1 MQTYTFYRKEEK
13 EKGKKLLKSL
23 FYCIFAKDKL
33 HLGKATKQAC
43 FFAEASSKNIFA
55 KHKTS
60 HLKDGGHSMNNLTII
75 IKTVVLTALL
85 HMVAP
90 HATAWGLSPVM
101 VGPERNSQMVLH
113 EDCLNTDDYDDDDEN
128 VNITVDKDDLDGTEG
143 DGTGEDGGTD
153 GTGKGNGTGG
163 NGSGGNG
170 TGSDAPDQQ
179 EEQLFVRVNDASQL
193 ADGDVVV
200 IGNAANHALMSTQ
213 EEKKR
218 RKAISATFDE
228 DGRPTVPDG
237 AQLITLSRRSKGW
250 MLKVDDTHCLAA
262 TNSST
267 QELKTVTTSS
277 KELTTAKIDID
288 PLTGDAQIEFNGSRA
303 NNTCLRFSSTSSVG
317 FFQCYSSPYSVKPV
331 QIYRRVLRVGPLH
344 LYADP
349 SSESE
354 VDDNATQLSRAN
366 GHLAESITLHRTFCA
381 DGGWY
386 TLCLPFALTPSDIAT
401 TLQGA
406 VVERLSSAGRAE
418 DGAPLLSFKR
428 TDAVAA
434 GQPFIMKPS
443 ATLTDPV
450 FSSRDIVANEPTPV
464 TKTIAA
470 SATHGQTDI
479 QMCGTYV
486 PTPLLG
492 TAYRFLNSSGTR
504 LSVPNGEG
512 ELKPFRA
519 FFVFSDYADAAAA
532 VVNHIDDST
541 PSAISTPFAGGKTI
555 GSETIGSKTTGAS
568 NKEKATSVY
577 DLLGRK
583 VNKTQ
588 PSHSPRIV
596 IMNGRK
602 TVERSR

>member
-1 MQTYTFYRKEEK
+1 
-13 EKGKKLLKSL
+13 
-23 FYCIFAKDKL
+23 
-33 HLGKATKQAC
+33 
-43 FFAEASSKNIFA
+43 
-55 KHKTS
+55 
-60 HLKDGGHSMNNLTII
+60 MNNLTII

-113 EDCLNTDDYDDDDEN
+113 EDCLNTDDDDDDDDDEN

-143 DGTGEDGGTD
+143 DGTGENGGDGTEGTGGTD
-153 GTGKGNGTGG
+153 GTGEGNGTGG
-163 NGSGGNG
+163 NGSGENG
-170 TGSDAPDQQ
+170 TGSDASDQQ

-200 IGNAANHALMSTQ
+200 IGNAASHALMSTQ

-218 RKAISATFDE
+218 RKAISAMFDE

-354 VDDNATQLSRAN
+354 TDDNATQLSRAN

-406 VVERLSSAGRAE
+406 VVERLSSAGRDE

-450 FSSRDIVANEPTPV
+450 FSSRDIVASEPTPV

-519 FFVFSDYADAAAA
+519 FFVFSDDTDAAAA

-541 PSAISTPFAGGKTI
+541 PSAISTPFAGGATEEDRTI
-555 GSETIGSKTTGAS
+555 GGKTAGAS

>member
-1 MQTYTFYRKEEK
+1 
-13 EKGKKLLKSL
+13 
-23 FYCIFAKDKL
+23 
-33 HLGKATKQAC
+33 
-43 FFAEASSKNIFA
+43 
-55 KHKTS
+55 
-60 HLKDGGHSMNNLTII
+60 MNNMTII

-101 VGPERNSQMVLH
+101 VGPERNSHIVLH
-113 EDCLNTDDYDDDDEN
+113 EDCLNTDDDDDDDEN

-143 DGTGEDGGTD
+143 DGTGENGGDGED
-153 GTGKGNGTGG
+153 GTEGIEGAEGTEGTEGTGG
-163 NGSGGNG
+163 TGEGDG

-331 QIYRRVLRVGPLH
+331 QIYRRMLRVGPLH

-354 VDDNATQLSRAN
+354 TDDNATQLSRAN

-406 VVERLSSAGRAE
+406 VVERLSSVGRAE

-428 TDAVAA
+428 TNAVAA

-450 FSSRDIVANEPTPV
+450 FSSRDIVASEPTPV

-541 PSAISTPFAGGKTI
+541 PSAISTPFAGGKTA
-555 GSETIGSKTTGAS
+555 GGA

-583 VNKTQ
+583 VSKTQ

>member
-1 MQTYTFYRKEEK
+1 
-13 EKGKKLLKSL
+13 
-23 FYCIFAKDKL
+23 
-33 HLGKATKQAC
+33 
-43 FFAEASSKNIFA
+43 
-55 KHKTS
+55 
-60 HLKDGGHSMNNLTII
+60 MNNLTII

-101 VGPERNSQMVLH
+101 VGPERNSHIVLH
-113 EDCLNTDDYDDDDEN
+113 EDCLNTDDDDDDDDEN

-143 DGTGEDGGTD
+143 DGTGENGEEGTGGT
-153 GTGKGNGTGG
+153 GEGNGTGG

-354 VDDNATQLSRAN
+354 TDDNAAQLNRAN

-428 TDAVAA
+428 TNAVAA

-443 ATLTDPV
+443 VTVTDPV
-450 FSSRDIVANEPTPV
+450 FSSRDIVASEPTPV
-464 TKTIAA
+464 KQTIAA

-486 PTPLLG
+486 PTLLLG

-519 FFVFSDYADAAAA
+519 FFVFSDDADAASA

-541 PSAISTPFAGGKTI
+541 PSAISTPFAGGATEEGQTI
-555 GSETIGSKTTGAS
+555 GGKTAGGA

-583 VNKTQ
+583 VSKTQ
-588 PSHSPRIV
+588 LSHSPRIV

>member
-1 MQTYTFYRKEEK
+1 
-13 EKGKKLLKSL
+13 
-23 FYCIFAKDKL
+23 
-33 HLGKATKQAC
+33 
-43 FFAEASSKNIFA
+43 
-55 KHKTS
+55 
-60 HLKDGGHSMNNLTII
+60 MNNLTLI

-90 HATAWGLSPVM
+90 HATAWGLYPVM
-101 VGPERNSQMVLH
+101 AGPERNIHMVLH
-113 EDCLNTDDYDDDDEN
+113 EDCLSIDDNDDDDDDDDDEN
-128 VNITVDKDDLDGTEG
+128 VNITVDKDDLNGTEG
-143 DGTGEDGGTD
+143 EGNGEGN
-153 GTGKGNGTGG
+153 KGNGSSEEGSNGNETGSE
-163 NGSGGNG
+163 GSG
-170 TGSDAPDQQ
+170 SEAPDQQ

-262 TNSST
+262 SNSST

-288 PLTGDAQIEFNGSRA
+288 PLTGDAQIEFIGSRA

-354 VDDNATQLSRAN
+354 VDDNAAQLSRAN

-428 TDAVAA
+428 TNAVAA

-443 ATLTDPV
+443 TTVTDPV
-450 FSSRDIVANEPTPV
+450 FSSRDIVASKPTPV
-464 TKTIAA
+464 TKTIAT

-504 LSVPNGEG
+504 LSVPNGDG

-519 FFVFSDYADAAAA
+519 FFVFSNDADAAAA

-541 PSAISTPFAGGKTI
+541 PSAISTPLAGG
-555 GSETIGSKTTGAS
+555 A
-568 NKEKATSVY
+568 NKEKATSFY

-583 VNKTQ
+583 VNKAQ

>member
-1 MQTYTFYRKEEK
+1 
-13 EKGKKLLKSL
+13 
-23 FYCIFAKDKL
+23 
-33 HLGKATKQAC
+33 
-43 FFAEASSKNIFA
+43 
-55 KHKTS
+55 
-60 HLKDGGHSMNNLTII
+60 MNNLTII

-101 VGPERNSQMVLH
+101 VGPERNSHIVLH
-113 EDCLNTDDYDDDDEN
+113 EDCLNTDDDDDDDEN

-143 DGTGEDGGTD
+143 DGTGENGGDGED
-153 GTGKGNGTGG
+153 GTEGIEGTGEGNGTGENGSGENGTGENGTGG
-163 NGSGGNG
+163 NSSGESG

-331 QIYRRVLRVGPLH
+331 QIYRRMLRVGPLH

-354 VDDNATQLSRAN
+354 TDDNATQLSRAN

-406 VVERLSSAGRAE
+406 VVERLSSVGRAE

-428 TDAVAA
+428 TNAVAA

-450 FSSRDIVANEPTPV
+450 FSSRDIVASKPTPV

-519 FFVFSDYADAAAA
+519 FFVFSDDTDAAAA

-541 PSAISTPFAGGKTI
+541 PSAISTPFAGG
-555 GSETIGSKTTGAS
+555 A

-583 VNKTQ
+583 VSKTQ

>member
-1 MQTYTFYRKEEK
+1 
-13 EKGKKLLKSL
+13 
-23 FYCIFAKDKL
+23 
-33 HLGKATKQAC
+33 
-43 FFAEASSKNIFA
+43 
-55 KHKTS
+55 
-60 HLKDGGHSMNNLTII
+60 MNNLTII

-113 EDCLNTDDYDDDDEN
+113 EDCLNTDDDDDDDDEN

-143 DGTGEDGGTD
+143 DGTGENGGEGTGGTD
-153 GTGKGNGTGG
+153 GAGEGNGTGG

-170 TGSDAPDQQ
+170 TGSDASDQQ

-354 VDDNATQLSRAN
+354 TDDNATQLSRAN
-366 GHLAESITLHRTFCA
+366 GHLAESITLHRTFSA

-386 TLCLPFALTPSDIAT
+386 TLCLPFAITPSDIAT

-418 DGAPLLSFKR
+418 DGTPLLSFKR

-450 FSSRDIVANEPTPV
+450 FSSRDIVASEPTPV

-519 FFVFSDYADAAAA
+519 FFVFSDDADTASA

-541 PSAISTPFAGGKTI
+541 PSAISTPFAGDKTI
-555 GSETIGSKTTGAS
+555 GSETTGAS

-602 TVERSR
+602 TVERSL

>member
-1 MQTYTFYRKEEK
+1 
-13 EKGKKLLKSL
+13 
-23 FYCIFAKDKL
+23 
-33 HLGKATKQAC
+33 
-43 FFAEASSKNIFA
+43 
-55 KHKTS
+55 
-60 HLKDGGHSMNNLTII
+60 
-75 IKTVVLTALL
+75 
-85 HMVAP
+85 MVAP
-90 HATAWGLSPVM
+90 HATAWGLYPVM
-101 VGPERNSQMVLH
+101 AGPERNSHMVLH
-113 EDCLNTDDYDDDDEN
+113 EDCLNTDDDDDDDDD
-128 VNITVDKDDLDGTEG
+128 VNITVDKDDLDGTDGEG
-143 DGTGEDGGTD
+143 TGGTGTGE
-153 GTGKGNGTGG
+153 GNGTGG
-163 NGSGGNG
+163 NGSEGNE
-170 TGSDAPDQQ
+170 TGSEGSGSEAPDQQ
-179 EEQLFVRVNDASQL
+179 EETLFVRVSDASQL

-200 IGNAANHALMSTQ
+200 IGNAASHALMSTQ

-262 TNSST
+262 SNSST

-288 PLTGDAQIEFNGSRA
+288 QLTGDAQIEFIGSRA

-366 GHLAESITLHRTFCA
+366 GHLTESITLHRTFYA

-386 TLCLPFALTPSDIAT
+386 TLCLPFAITPSDIAT

-428 TDAVAA
+428 TNAVAA

-450 FSSRDIVANEPTPV
+450 FSSRDIVASEPTPV
-464 TKTIAA
+464 KQTIAA

-541 PSAISTPFAGGKTI
+541 PSAISTPFAGGKTEE
-555 GSETIGSKTTGAS
+555 GQTTGGKTAGGA

-583 VNKTQ
+583 VSKTQ

>member
-1 MQTYTFYRKEEK
+1 
-13 EKGKKLLKSL
+13 
-23 FYCIFAKDKL
+23 
-33 HLGKATKQAC
+33 
-43 FFAEASSKNIFA
+43 
-55 KHKTS
+55 
-60 HLKDGGHSMNNLTII
+60 MNNLTLI

-90 HATAWGLSPVM
+90 HATAWGLYPVM
-101 VGPERNSQMVLH
+101 AGPERNIHMVLH
-113 EDCLNTDDYDDDDEN
+113 EDCLSIDDNDNDDDDDDDD
-128 VNITVDKDDLDGTEG
+128 VNITVDKDDLDGTKG
-143 DGTGEDGGTD
+143 DGTGGDGGEGTDGTKGTD
-153 GTGKGNGTGG
+153 GTGEGNGTGENGTGG
-163 NGSGGNG
+163 NGSGENG

-250 MLKVDDTHCLAA
+250 MLKVDDKHCLAA
-262 TNSST
+262 SNSST

-344 LYADP
+344 LYTDP

-354 VDDNATQLSRAN
+354 VDDNAAQLSRAN

-428 TDAVAA
+428 TNAVAA

-443 ATLTDPV
+443 TTVTDPV
-450 FSSRDIVANEPTPV
+450 FSSRSIVASKPTPV
-464 TKTIAA
+464 KQTIAA

-519 FFVFSDYADAAAA
+519 FFVFSNDADAAAA

-541 PSAISTPFAGGKTI
+541 PSAISTPFAGGATEEDRTI
-555 GSETIGSKTTGAS
+555 GGQTAGGA
-568 NKEKATSVY
+568 NKEKATFFY

-583 VNKTQ
+583 VNKAQ
-588 PSHSPRIV
+588 PSHSPRII
-596 IMNGRK
+596 IMNERK

>member
-1 MQTYTFYRKEEK
+1 
-13 EKGKKLLKSL
+13 
-23 FYCIFAKDKL
+23 
-33 HLGKATKQAC
+33 
-43 FFAEASSKNIFA
+43 
-55 KHKTS
+55 
-60 HLKDGGHSMNNLTII
+60 MNNLTLI

-90 HATAWGLSPVM
+90 HATAWGLYPVM
-101 VGPERNSQMVLH
+101 AVSERNSHMVLH
-113 EDCLNTDDYDDDDEN
+113 EDCLNTDDDDDDDDEN

-143 DGTGEDGGTD
+143 EGNGEGNKGDGEGN
-153 GTGKGNGTGG
+153 KGNGSSEE
-163 NGSGGNG
+163 GSGGNETGSEG
-170 TGSDAPDQQ
+170 TGSEGSGSDAPDQQ

-200 IGNAANHALMSTQ
+200 IGNAASHALMSTQ

-250 MLKVDDTHCLAA
+250 MLKVDDNHCLAA
-262 TNSST
+262 SNSST
-267 QELKTVTTSS
+267 QELKTVTISS

-354 VDDNATQLSRAN
+354 TDDNAAQLSRAN

-418 DGAPLLSFKR
+418 DGAPILSFKR
-428 TDAVAA
+428 TNAVAA

-443 ATLTDPV
+443 ATVTDPV
-450 FSSRDIVANEPTPV
+450 FSSRDIVASKPTPV
-464 TKTIAA
+464 KQTIAA

-519 FFVFSDYADAAAA
+519 FFVFSNDADAAAA

-541 PSAISTPFAGGKTI
+541 PSSISTPFTGGNPIGDPTAGG
-555 GSETIGSKTTGAS
+555 A

-583 VNKTQ
+583 VNKAQ
-588 PSHSPRIV
+588 PSHSPRII

>member
-1 MQTYTFYRKEEK
+1 
-13 EKGKKLLKSL
+13 
-23 FYCIFAKDKL
+23 
-33 HLGKATKQAC
+33 
-43 FFAEASSKNIFA
+43 
-55 KHKTS
+55 
-60 HLKDGGHSMNNLTII
+60 MNNLTII

-113 EDCLNTDDYDDDDEN
+113 EDCLNTDDDDDDDEN

-143 DGTGEDGGTD
+143 DGTD
-153 GTGKGNGTGG
+153 GTGEGNGTGGNGSGENGTGG

-366 GHLAESITLHRTFCA
+366 GHLAESITLHRTFSA

-428 TDAVAA
+428 TNAVAA

-450 FSSRDIVANEPTPV
+450 FSSRDIVASEPTPV

-519 FFVFSDYADAAAA
+519 FFIFSDDADAAAA

-555 GSETIGSKTTGAS
+555 GSKTTGAS

-583 VNKTQ
+583 VSKTQ

>member
-1 MQTYTFYRKEEK
+1 
-13 EKGKKLLKSL
+13 
-23 FYCIFAKDKL
+23 
-33 HLGKATKQAC
+33 
-43 FFAEASSKNIFA
+43 
-55 KHKTS
+55 
-60 HLKDGGHSMNNLTII
+60 MNNLTII

-101 VGPERNSQMVLH
+101 VGPERNSHIVLH
-113 EDCLNTDDYDDDDEN
+113 EDCLNTDDDDDDDEN

-143 DGTGEDGGTD
+143 DGTGENGGDGD
-153 GTGKGNGTGG
+153 GTGGTEGTGEGNGTGE
-163 NGSGGNG
+163 NGSGENGTGEGNG
-170 TGSDAPDQQ
+170 TGENGSGENGTGSNASDQQ

-331 QIYRRVLRVGPLH
+331 QIYRRMLRVGPLH

-354 VDDNATQLSRAN
+354 TDDNATQLSRAN

-406 VVERLSSAGRAE
+406 VVERLSSVGRAE

-428 TDAVAA
+428 TNAVAA

-450 FSSRDIVANEPTPV
+450 FSSRDIVASKPTPV

-519 FFVFSDYADAAAA
+519 FFVFSDDADAAAA
-532 VVNHIDDST
+532 VVNHIYDST
-541 PSAISTPFAGGKTI
+541 PSAISTPFAGG
-555 GSETIGSKTTGAS
+555 A

-583 VNKTQ
+583 VSKTQ

>member
-1 MQTYTFYRKEEK
+1 
-13 EKGKKLLKSL
+13 
-23 FYCIFAKDKL
+23 
-33 HLGKATKQAC
+33 
-43 FFAEASSKNIFA
+43 
-55 KHKTS
+55 
-60 HLKDGGHSMNNLTII
+60 MNNLTII

-113 EDCLNTDDYDDDDEN
+113 EDCLNTDDDDDDDDEN

-143 DGTGEDGGTD
+143 DGTGENGGDGTD
-153 GTGKGNGTGG
+153 GTGEGNGTGG
-163 NGSGGNG
+163 NSSGGNG
-170 TGSDAPDQQ
+170 TGSDASDQQ

-354 VDDNATQLSRAN
+354 TDDNATQLSRAN
-366 GHLAESITLHRTFCA
+366 GHLAESITLHRTFSA

-386 TLCLPFALTPSDIAT
+386 TLCLPFAITPSDIAT

-428 TDAVAA
+428 TNAVAA

-450 FSSRDIVANEPTPV
+450 FSSRDIVASEPTPV

-519 FFVFSDYADAAAA
+519 FFVFSDDADAAAA

-541 PSAISTPFAGGKTI
+541 PSAISTPFAEGQTIGGKTA
-555 GSETIGSKTTGAS
+555 GGA

-583 VNKTQ
+583 VSKTQ
-588 PSHSPRIV
+588 PSHSPRII

>member
-1 MQTYTFYRKEEK
+1 
-13 EKGKKLLKSL
+13 
-23 FYCIFAKDKL
+23 
-33 HLGKATKQAC
+33 
-43 FFAEASSKNIFA
+43 
-55 KHKTS
+55 
-60 HLKDGGHSMNNLTII
+60 MNNLTLI

-101 VGPERNSQMVLH
+101 VGPEPNSHMVLH
-113 EDCLNTDDYDDDDEN
+113 EDCLNTDDDDDDDDD
-128 VNITVDKDDLDGTEG
+128 VNITVDKDDLDGTDGEG
-143 DGTGEDGGTD
+143 GNGEGN
-153 GTGKGNGTGG
+153 KGNGSSEEGSSGNETSGEGTGG
-163 NGSGGNG
+163 EGSG
-170 TGSDAPDQQ
+170 SEAPDQQ
-179 EEQLFVRVNDASQL
+179 EETLFVRVSDASQL

-200 IGNAANHALMSTQ
+200 IGNAASHALMSTQ

-262 TNSST
+262 SNSST

-288 PLTGDAQIEFNGSRA
+288 PLTGDAQIEFIGSRA

-354 VDDNATQLSRAN
+354 TDDNAAQLSRAN

-428 TDAVAA
+428 TNAVAA

-450 FSSRDIVANEPTPV
+450 FSSRDIVASEPTPV

-519 FFVFSDYADAAAA
+519 FFVFSDYADAASA

-541 PSAISTPFAGGKTI
+541 PSAISTPFAGGATEEGQTI
-555 GSETIGSKTTGAS
+555 GGKTAGGA
-568 NKEKATSVY
+568 NKEKAASVY

-583 VNKTQ
+583 VNKAQ

-596 IMNGRK
+596 IINGRK

>member
-1 MQTYTFYRKEEK
+1 
-13 EKGKKLLKSL
+13 
-23 FYCIFAKDKL
+23 
-33 HLGKATKQAC
+33 
-43 FFAEASSKNIFA
+43 
-55 KHKTS
+55 
-60 HLKDGGHSMNNLTII
+60 MNNLTII

-113 EDCLNTDDYDDDDEN
+113 EDCLNTDDDDDDDEN

-143 DGTGEDGGTD
+143 DGTGGDGGDGEEGTGGTD
-153 GTGKGNGTGG
+153 GTGEGNGTGE

-170 TGSDAPDQQ
+170 TGSEAPDQQ
-179 EEQLFVRVNDASQL
+179 EEQLFVRVSDASQL

-262 TNSST
+262 SNSST

-354 VDDNATQLSRAN
+354 VNDNAAQLSRAN

-428 TDAVAA
+428 TNAVAA

-443 ATLTDPV
+443 ATVTDPV
-450 FSSRDIVANEPTPV
+450 FSSRDIVASKPTPV

-519 FFVFSDYADAAAA
+519 FFVFSNDADAAAA

-541 PSAISTPFAGGKTI
+541 PSAISTPFAGGATGGGKTT
-555 GSETIGSKTTGAS
+555 GSETAGGA
-568 NKEKATSVY
+568 NKEKATSFY

-583 VNKTQ
+583 VNKAQ
-588 PSHSPRIV
+588 PSHSPRII

>member
-1 MQTYTFYRKEEK
+1 
-13 EKGKKLLKSL
+13 
-23 FYCIFAKDKL
+23 
-33 HLGKATKQAC
+33 
-43 FFAEASSKNIFA
+43 
-55 KHKTS
+55 
-60 HLKDGGHSMNNLTII
+60 MNNLTII

-113 EDCLNTDDYDDDDEN
+113 EDCLNTDDDDDDDDDDEN

-143 DGTGEDGGTD
+143 DGTGENGGDGTEGTGGTD
-153 GTGKGNGTGG
+153 GTGEGNGTGENGTGG
-163 NGSGGNG
+163 NGSEGNG

-354 VDDNATQLSRAN
+354 TDDNATQLSRAN

-386 TLCLPFALTPSDIAT
+386 TLCLPFALTSSDIAT

-450 FSSRDIVANEPTPV
+450 FSSRDIVASKPTPV

-504 LSVPNGEG
+504 LSVPNGES

-519 FFVFSDYADAAAA
+519 FFVFSDDADTASA

-541 PSAISTPFAGGKTI
+541 PSAISTPFAGDKTI
-555 GSETIGSKTTGAS
+555 GSETTGAS

-583 VNKTQ
+583 VSKTQ

>member
-1 MQTYTFYRKEEK
+1 
-13 EKGKKLLKSL
+13 
-23 FYCIFAKDKL
+23 
-33 HLGKATKQAC
+33 
-43 FFAEASSKNIFA
+43 
-55 KHKTS
+55 
-60 HLKDGGHSMNNLTII
+60 MNNLTII

-113 EDCLNTDDYDDDDEN
+113 EDCLNTDDDDDDDDDEN
-128 VNITVDKDDLDGTEG
+128 VNITVDKDDI
-143 DGTGEDGGTD
+143 DGTGGNGSGE
-153 GTGKGNGTGG
+153 NGTGG

-170 TGSDAPDQQ
+170 TGSDASDQQ

-354 VDDNATQLSRAN
+354 TDDNATQLSRAN
-366 GHLAESITLHRTFCA
+366 GHLAESITLHRTFSA

-418 DGAPLLSFKR
+418 DGTPLLSFKR
-428 TDAVAA
+428 TNAVAA
-434 GQPFIMKPS
+434 GQPFIMRPS

-470 SATHGQTDI
+470 SATHGQTDV

-519 FFVFSDYADAAAA
+519 FFVFSDDADAAAA

-541 PSAISTPFAGGKTI
+541 PSAISTPFAGGATEEGQTI
-555 GSETIGSKTTGAS
+555 GGKTAGGA

-583 VNKTQ
+583 VSKTQ

>member
-1 MQTYTFYRKEEK
+1 
-13 EKGKKLLKSL
+13 
-23 FYCIFAKDKL
+23 
-33 HLGKATKQAC
+33 
-43 FFAEASSKNIFA
+43 
-55 KHKTS
+55 
-60 HLKDGGHSMNNLTII
+60 MNNLTII

-101 VGPERNSQMVLH
+101 VGPERNSHIVLH
-113 EDCLNTDDYDDDDEN
+113 EDCLNTDDDDDDDEN

-143 DGTGEDGGTD
+143 DGTGGDGGDGGD
-153 GTGKGNGTGG
+153 GTEGAGGTEGTEGTGEGNGTGE
-163 NGSGGNG
+163 NSSGESG

-179 EEQLFVRVNDASQL
+179 EEQLFVRVSDASQL

-331 QIYRRVLRVGPLH
+331 QIYRRMLRVGPLH

-354 VDDNATQLSRAN
+354 TDDNATQLSRAN

-406 VVERLSSAGRAE
+406 VVERLSSVGRAE

-428 TDAVAA
+428 TNAVAA

-443 ATLTDPV
+443 ATVTDPV
-450 FSSRDIVANEPTPV
+450 FSSRDIVASKPTPV

-519 FFVFSDYADAAAA
+519 FFVFSDDTDAAAA
-532 VVNHIDDST
+532 VVNHIYDST
-541 PSAISTPFAGGKTI
+541 PSAISTPFAGG
-555 GSETIGSKTTGAS
+555 A

-583 VNKTQ
+583 VSKTQ

>member
-1 MQTYTFYRKEEK
+1 
-13 EKGKKLLKSL
+13 
-23 FYCIFAKDKL
+23 
-33 HLGKATKQAC
+33 
-43 FFAEASSKNIFA
+43 
-55 KHKTS
+55 
-60 HLKDGGHSMNNLTII
+60 MNNLTII

-113 EDCLNTDDYDDDDEN
+113 EDCLNTDDDDDDDEN

-143 DGTGEDGGTD
+143 DGTGGNGGDGKDGTDGTD
-153 GTGKGNGTGG
+153 GTGEGEGNGTGG

-179 EEQLFVRVNDASQL
+179 EEQLFVRVSDASQL

-200 IGNAANHALMSTQ
+200 IGNAASHALMSTQ

-354 VDDNATQLSRAN
+354 IDDNATQLSRAN

-386 TLCLPFALTPSDIAT
+386 TLCLPFALTSSDIAT

-406 VVERLSSAGRAE
+406 VVERLSSAGRGE

-428 TDAVAA
+428 TNAVAA

-450 FSSRDIVANEPTPV
+450 FSSRDIVASKPTPV

-492 TAYRFLNSSGTR
+492 TTYRFLNSSGTR

-555 GSETIGSKTTGAS
+555 GSETTGGA

-577 DLLGRK
+577 DLLGHK
-583 VNKTQ
+583 VSKTQ

>member
-1 MQTYTFYRKEEK
+1 
-13 EKGKKLLKSL
+13 
-23 FYCIFAKDKL
+23 
-33 HLGKATKQAC
+33 
-43 FFAEASSKNIFA
+43 
-55 KHKTS
+55 
-60 HLKDGGHSMNNLTII
+60 MNNLTII

-101 VGPERNSQMVLH
+101 VGPERNSHIVLH
-113 EDCLNTDDYDDDDEN
+113 EDCLNTDDDDDDDEN

-143 DGTGEDGGTD
+143 DGTGENGGDGEDGTDRTD
-153 GTGKGNGTGG
+153 GTGEGNGTGE
-163 NGSGGNG
+163 NGSGENGTGEGNGTGENGSGENG

-331 QIYRRVLRVGPLH
+331 QIYRRMLRVGPLH

-354 VDDNATQLSRAN
+354 TDDNATQLSRAN

-406 VVERLSSAGRAE
+406 VVERLSSVGRAE

-428 TDAVAA
+428 TNAVAA

-450 FSSRDIVANEPTPV
+450 FSSRDIVASKPTPV

-519 FFVFSDYADAAAA
+519 FFVFSDDADAAAA

-541 PSAISTPFAGGKTI
+541 PSAISTPFAGG
-555 GSETIGSKTTGAS
+555 A

-583 VNKTQ
+583 VSKTQ
-588 PSHSPRIV
+588 PSHSQRIV

>member
-1 MQTYTFYRKEEK
+1 
-13 EKGKKLLKSL
+13 
-23 FYCIFAKDKL
+23 
-33 HLGKATKQAC
+33 
-43 FFAEASSKNIFA
+43 
-55 KHKTS
+55 
-60 HLKDGGHSMNNLTII
+60 MNNLTLI

-90 HATAWGLSPVM
+90 HATAWGLYPVM
-101 VGPERNSQMVLH
+101 AGLERNIHMVLH
-113 EDCLNTDDYDDDDEN
+113 EDCLSIDDDDDDDDD

-143 DGTGEDGGTD
+143 DGTGEDGGDGTD
-153 GTGKGNGTGG
+153 GTGEGNGTGENGSGENGTGGNGTGG
-163 NGSGGNG
+163 NGSGENG

-354 VDDNATQLSRAN
+354 TDDNATQLSRAN
-366 GHLAESITLHRTFCA
+366 GHLAESITLHRTFYA

-428 TDAVAA
+428 TNAVAA

-450 FSSRDIVANEPTPV
+450 FSSRDIVASEPTPV

-492 TAYRFLNSSGTR
+492 TAYRFLNSSGTH

-519 FFVFSDYADAAAA
+519 FFVFSDDADAAAA

-555 GSETIGSKTTGAS
+555 GSETAGGA

>member
-1 MQTYTFYRKEEK
+1 
-13 EKGKKLLKSL
+13 
-23 FYCIFAKDKL
+23 
-33 HLGKATKQAC
+33 
-43 FFAEASSKNIFA
+43 
-55 KHKTS
+55 
-60 HLKDGGHSMNNLTII
+60 MNNLTII

-90 HATAWGLSPVM
+90 HATAWGLSPVI

-113 EDCLNTDDYDDDDEN
+113 EDCLNTDDDDDDDDDDEN

-143 DGTGEDGGTD
+143 DGTGENGGDGTEGTGGT
-153 GTGKGNGTGG
+153 GEGNGTGE
-163 NGSGGNG
+163 NGSGENG

-200 IGNAANHALMSTQ
+200 IGNAASHALMSTQ

-354 VDDNATQLSRAN
+354 TDDNATQLSRAN
-366 GHLAESITLHRTFCA
+366 GHLAESITLHRTFYA

-406 VVERLSSAGRAE
+406 VVERLSSAGRDE

-428 TDAVAA
+428 TNAVAA

-450 FSSRDIVANEPTPV
+450 FSSRDIVASEPTPV

-541 PSAISTPFAGGKTI
+541 PSAISTPFAGGETTEGK
-555 GSETIGSKTTGAS
+555 TIGSKTTGGA

>member
-1 MQTYTFYRKEEK
+1 
-13 EKGKKLLKSL
+13 
-23 FYCIFAKDKL
+23 
-33 HLGKATKQAC
+33 
-43 FFAEASSKNIFA
+43 
-55 KHKTS
+55 
-60 HLKDGGHSMNNLTII
+60 MNNLTII

-101 VGPERNSQMVLH
+101 VGPERNSHIVLH
-113 EDCLNTDDYDDDDEN
+113 EDCLNTDDDDDEN

-143 DGTGEDGGTD
+143 DGTGGDGGD
-153 GTGKGNGTGG
+153 GTEGTGEGNGTGE
-163 NGSGGNG
+163 NGSGENG
-170 TGSDAPDQQ
+170 TGSNASDQQ

-218 RKAISATFDE
+218 RKAISTTFDE

-331 QIYRRVLRVGPLH
+331 QIYRRMLRVGPLH

-354 VDDNATQLSRAN
+354 VDDNATQLNRAN

-406 VVERLSSAGRAE
+406 VVEHLSSVGRAE

-428 TDAVAA
+428 TNAVAA

-450 FSSRDIVANEPTPV
+450 FSSRDIVASEPTPV

-541 PSAISTPFAGGKTI
+541 PSAISTPFAGGATEE
-555 GSETIGSKTTGAS
+555 GQTTGGKTAGGA

-583 VNKTQ
+583 VSNTQ

>member
-1 MQTYTFYRKEEK
+1 
-13 EKGKKLLKSL
+13 
-23 FYCIFAKDKL
+23 
-33 HLGKATKQAC
+33 
-43 FFAEASSKNIFA
+43 
-55 KHKTS
+55 
-60 HLKDGGHSMNNLTII
+60 MNNLTLI

-90 HATAWGLSPVM
+90 HATAWGLYPVM
-101 VGPERNSQMVLH
+101 VGPERNIHMVLR
-113 EDCLNTDDYDDDDEN
+113 EDCLNTDDDDDDDDEN

-143 DGTGEDGGTD
+143 EGGNGEGN
-153 GTGKGNGTGG
+153 KGNGSSEEGSSG
-163 NGSGGNG
+163 NE
-170 TGSDAPDQQ
+170 TGSEGVSGEGADGEGSDSEGSDQQ
-179 EEQLFVRVNDASQL
+179 EETLFVRVNDASQL

-200 IGNAANHALMSTQ
+200 IGNAASHALMSTQ

-250 MLKVDDTHCLAA
+250 MLKVDDNHCLAA
-262 TNSST
+262 SNSST

-288 PLTGDAQIEFNGSRA
+288 PLTGDAQIEFIGSRA

-354 VDDNATQLSRAN
+354 VDDNAAQLSRAN

-386 TLCLPFALTPSDIAT
+386 TLCLPFSLTPSDIAT

-428 TDAVAA
+428 TNAVAA

-443 ATLTDPV
+443 ATVTDPV
-450 FSSRDIVANEPTPV
+450 FSSRDIVASKPTPV

-470 SATHGQTDI
+470 STTHGQTDI

-519 FFVFSDYADAAAA
+519 FFVFSNDADAAAA

-541 PSAISTPFAGGKTI
+541 PSAISTPFAGGATEEDRTI
-555 GSETIGSKTTGAS
+555 GGQTAGGA
-568 NKEKATSVY
+568 NKEKATFFY

-583 VNKTQ
+583 VNKAQ
-588 PSHSPRIV
+588 PSHSPRII

>member
-1 MQTYTFYRKEEK
+1 M
-13 EKGKKLLKSL
+13 
-23 FYCIFAKDKL
+23 
-33 HLGKATKQAC
+33 
-43 FFAEASSKNIFA
+43 
-55 KHKTS
+55 
-60 HLKDGGHSMNNLTII
+60 
-75 IKTVVLTALL
+75 
-85 HMVAP
+85 
-90 HATAWGLSPVM
+90 
-101 VGPERNSQMVLH
+101 
-113 EDCLNTDDYDDDDEN
+113 
-128 VNITVDKDDLDGTEG
+128 
-143 DGTGEDGGTD
+143 
-153 GTGKGNGTGG
+153 
-163 NGSGGNG
+163 
-170 TGSDAPDQQ
+170 
-179 EEQLFVRVNDASQL
+179 FVRVNDASQL

-331 QIYRRVLRVGPLH
+331 QIYRRMLRVGPLH

-354 VDDNATQLSRAN
+354 TDDNATQLSRAN

-406 VVERLSSAGRAE
+406 VVERLSSVGRAE

-428 TDAVAA
+428 TNAVAA

-450 FSSRDIVANEPTPV
+450 FSSRDIVASEPTPV

-519 FFVFSDYADAAAA
+519 FFVFSDDTDAAAA

-541 PSAISTPFAGGKTI
+541 PSAISTPFAGGANKE
-555 GSETIGSKTTGAS
+555 GQTTGGKTAGGA

-583 VNKTQ
+583 VSNTQ

>member
-1 MQTYTFYRKEEK
+1 
-13 EKGKKLLKSL
+13 
-23 FYCIFAKDKL
+23 
-33 HLGKATKQAC
+33 
-43 FFAEASSKNIFA
+43 
-55 KHKTS
+55 
-60 HLKDGGHSMNNLTII
+60 MNNLTII

-90 HATAWGLSPVM
+90 HATAWGLSPIM

-113 EDCLNTDDYDDDDEN
+113 EDCLNTDDDDDEN

-143 DGTGEDGGTD
+143 DGTGENGGDGTEGTGGTD
-153 GTGKGNGTGG
+153 GTGEGNGTGG
-163 NGSGGNG
+163 NGSGENG

-386 TLCLPFALTPSDIAT
+386 TLCLPFALTSSDIAT

-428 TDAVAA
+428 TNAVAA

-450 FSSRDIVANEPTPV
+450 FSSRDIVASEPTPV

-519 FFVFSDYADAAAA
+519 FFVFSDYADAASA

-541 PSAISTPFAGGKTI
+541 PSAISTPFAGGETI
-555 GSETIGSKTTGAS
+555 GSETTGGA

-583 VNKTQ
+583 VSKTQ

>member
-1 MQTYTFYRKEEK
+1 
-13 EKGKKLLKSL
+13 
-23 FYCIFAKDKL
+23 
-33 HLGKATKQAC
+33 
-43 FFAEASSKNIFA
+43 
-55 KHKTS
+55 
-60 HLKDGGHSMNNLTII
+60 MNNLTII

-101 VGPERNSQMVLH
+101 IGPERNCQMVLH
-113 EDCLNTDDYDDDDEN
+113 EDCLNTDDNDNDDDDEN

-143 DGTGEDGGTD
+143 DGTGGDGENGDGGNGTGGTD
-153 GTGKGNGTGG
+153 GTGGTEGTEGTDGTEGTGEGNGTGE

-218 RKAISATFDE
+218 RKAISAMFDE

-354 VDDNATQLSRAN
+354 TDDNATQLSRAN

-386 TLCLPFALTPSDIAT
+386 TLCLPFVLTPSDIAT

-428 TDAVAA
+428 TNAVAA

-450 FSSRDIVANEPTPV
+450 FSSRDIVASEPTPV

-519 FFVFSDYADAAAA
+519 FFVFSDYADAASA

-541 PSAISTPFAGGKTI
+541 PSAISTPFAGGETI
-555 GSETIGSKTTGAS
+555 GSETTGGA

-583 VNKTQ
+583 VSKTQ

>member
-1 MQTYTFYRKEEK
+1 
-13 EKGKKLLKSL
+13 
-23 FYCIFAKDKL
+23 
-33 HLGKATKQAC
+33 
-43 FFAEASSKNIFA
+43 
-55 KHKTS
+55 
-60 HLKDGGHSMNNLTII
+60 
-75 IKTVVLTALL
+75 
-85 HMVAP
+85 MVAP

-101 VGPERNSQMVLH
+101 VGPERNSHMVLH
-113 EDCLNTDDYDDDDEN
+113 EDCLNTDDDDDDDDEN

-143 DGTGEDGGTD
+143 EGNGGGNGEEN
-153 GTGKGNGTGG
+153 KGNGSSEE
-163 NGSGGNG
+163 GSGGNETGSEGASGEGSGSEG
-170 TGSDAPDQQ
+170 TGGEGSGSEAPDQQ
-179 EEQLFVRVNDASQL
+179 EEQLFVRVSDASQL

-200 IGNAANHALMSTQ
+200 IGNAASHALMSTQ

-228 DGRPTVPDG
+228 DGRPTVPNG

-262 TNSST
+262 SNSST

-354 VDDNATQLSRAN
+354 TDDNATQLSRAN

-428 TDAVAA
+428 TNAVAA

-443 ATLTDPV
+443 ATVTDPV
-450 FSSRDIVANEPTPV
+450 FSSRSIVASKPTPV
-464 TKTIAA
+464 KQTIAA
-470 SATHGQTDI
+470 SVTHGQTDI

-541 PSAISTPFAGGKTI
+541 PSAISTPFTGGATGEGKTT
-555 GSETIGSKTTGAS
+555 GSETAGGT
-568 NKEKATSVY
+568 NKEKAASVY

-583 VNKTQ
+583 VNKAQ
-588 PSHSPRIV
+588 PSHSPRII

>member
-1 MQTYTFYRKEEK
+1 
-13 EKGKKLLKSL
+13 
-23 FYCIFAKDKL
+23 
-33 HLGKATKQAC
+33 
-43 FFAEASSKNIFA
+43 
-55 KHKTS
+55 
-60 HLKDGGHSMNNLTII
+60 MNNLTII

>member
-1 MQTYTFYRKEEK
+1 
-13 EKGKKLLKSL
+13 
-23 FYCIFAKDKL
+23 
-33 HLGKATKQAC
+33 
-43 FFAEASSKNIFA
+43 
-55 KHKTS
+55 
-60 HLKDGGHSMNNLTII
+60 MNNLTLI

-101 VGPERNSQMVLH
+101 VGPERNSHMVLH
-113 EDCLNTDDYDDDDEN
+113 EDCLNTDDDDDDDDEN

-143 DGTGEDGGTD
+143 EGNGGGNGEGN
-153 GTGKGNGTGG
+153 KGNGSSEE
-163 NGSGGNG
+163 GSGGNETG
-170 TGSDAPDQQ
+170 SEGVSGEGAGGEGSGSDAPDQQ
-179 EEQLFVRVNDASQL
+179 EETLFVRVNDASQL

-200 IGNAANHALMSTQ
+200 IGNAASHALMSTQ

-250 MLKVDDTHCLAA
+250 MLKVDDNHCLAA
-262 TNSST
+262 SNSST

-288 PLTGDAQIEFNGSRA
+288 PLTGDAQIEFIGSRA

-344 LYADP
+344 LYAAP

-428 TDAVAA
+428 TNAVAA

-443 ATLTDPV
+443 ATVTDPV
-450 FSSRDIVANEPTPV
+450 FSSRSIVASKPTPV
-464 TKTIAA
+464 KQTIAA
-470 SATHGQTDI
+470 STTHGQTDI

-519 FFVFSDYADAAAA
+519 FFIFSNDADAAAA

-541 PSAISTPFAGGKTI
+541 PSAISTPFTGGATGGGKTT
-555 GSETIGSKTTGAS
+555 GSETAGGA
-568 NKEKATSVY
+568 NKEKATSFY

-583 VNKTQ
+583 VNKAQ
-588 PSHSPRIV
+588 PSHSPRII

>member
-1 MQTYTFYRKEEK
+1 
-13 EKGKKLLKSL
+13 
-23 FYCIFAKDKL
+23 
-33 HLGKATKQAC
+33 
-43 FFAEASSKNIFA
+43 
-55 KHKTS
+55 
-60 HLKDGGHSMNNLTII
+60 MNNLTII
-75 IKTVVLTALL
+75 IKTVVLTVLL

-113 EDCLNTDDYDDDDEN
+113 EDCLNTDDDDDDDDDEN

-143 DGTGEDGGTD
+143 DGTGENGGDGTKGTGGTD
-153 GTGKGNGTGG
+153 GTGEGNGTGE
-163 NGSGGNG
+163 NGSGENG
-170 TGSDAPDQQ
+170 TGSDASDQQ

-200 IGNAANHALMSTQ
+200 IGNAASHALMSTQ

-366 GHLAESITLHRTFCA
+366 GHLAESITLHRTFSA

-428 TDAVAA
+428 TNAVAA

-450 FSSRDIVANEPTPV
+450 FSSRDIVAGKPTPV

-492 TAYRFLNSSGTR
+492 TAYRFLNSSDTR

-555 GSETIGSKTTGAS
+555 GGKTAGGA

-583 VNKTQ
+583 MNKAQ

>member
-1 MQTYTFYRKEEK
+1 
-13 EKGKKLLKSL
+13 
-23 FYCIFAKDKL
+23 
-33 HLGKATKQAC
+33 
-43 FFAEASSKNIFA
+43 
-55 KHKTS
+55 
-60 HLKDGGHSMNNLTII
+60 MNNLTLI

-85 HMVAP
+85 HIVAP
-90 HATAWGLSPVM
+90 HATAWGLYPVM
-101 VGPERNSQMVLH
+101 AGTERNIHMVLH
-113 EDCLNTDDYDDDDEN
+113 EDCLSIDGNDNDDDDDDD

-143 DGTGEDGGTD
+143 EGGNGEGN
-153 GTGKGNGTGG
+153 KGNGSSEE
-163 NGSGGNG
+163 GSGGNE
-170 TGSDAPDQQ
+170 TGSEGVSGEGAGSEGSGSEAPDQQ

-200 IGNAANHALMSTQ
+200 IGNAASHALMSTQ

-262 TNSST
+262 SNSST

-288 PLTGDAQIEFNGSRA
+288 QLTGDAQIEFIGSRA

-366 GHLAESITLHRTFCA
+366 GHLTESITLHRTFCA

-428 TDAVAA
+428 TNAVAA

-450 FSSRDIVANEPTPV
+450 FSSRDIVASKPTPV
-464 TKTIAA
+464 TKAIAA

-541 PSAISTPFAGGKTI
+541 PSAISTPFAGGATI
-555 GSETIGSKTTGAS
+555 GSETIGSETTGGA
-568 NKEKATSVY
+568 NKEKAISVY

>member
-1 MQTYTFYRKEEK
+1 
-13 EKGKKLLKSL
+13 
-23 FYCIFAKDKL
+23 
-33 HLGKATKQAC
+33 
-43 FFAEASSKNIFA
+43 
-55 KHKTS
+55 
-60 HLKDGGHSMNNLTII
+60 MNNLTII

-113 EDCLNTDDYDDDDEN
+113 EDCLNTDDDDDDDDDDEN

-143 DGTGEDGGTD
+143 DGTGENGGDGTEGTGGTD
-153 GTGKGNGTGG
+153 GTGEGNGTGG
-163 NGSGGNG
+163 NGSEGNG

-354 VDDNATQLSRAN
+354 TDDNATQLSRAN

-386 TLCLPFALTPSDIAT
+386 TLCLPFALTSSDIAT

-450 FSSRDIVANEPTPV
+450 FSSRDIVASKPTPV

-519 FFVFSDYADAAAA
+519 FFVFSDDADTASA

-541 PSAISTPFAGGKTI
+541 PSAISTPFAGDKTI
-555 GSETIGSKTTGAS
+555 GSETTGAS

-602 TVERSR
+602 TVERSL

>member
-1 MQTYTFYRKEEK
+1 
-13 EKGKKLLKSL
+13 
-23 FYCIFAKDKL
+23 
-33 HLGKATKQAC
+33 
-43 FFAEASSKNIFA
+43 
-55 KHKTS
+55 
-60 HLKDGGHSMNNLTII
+60 MNNLTII

-101 VGPERNSQMVLH
+101 VGPERNSHIVLH
-113 EDCLNTDDYDDDDEN
+113 EDCLNTDDDDDDDEN

-143 DGTGEDGGTD
+143 DGTGENGGDGEDGTD
-153 GTGKGNGTGG
+153 GTEGIEGTGG
-163 NGSGGNG
+163 TEGTEGTGGTGEGDG

-331 QIYRRVLRVGPLH
+331 QIYRRMLRVGPLH

-354 VDDNATQLSRAN
+354 TDDNATQLSRAN

-406 VVERLSSAGRAE
+406 VVERLSSVGRAE
-418 DGAPLLSFKR
+418 DGTPLLSFKR
-428 TDAVAA
+428 TNAVAA

-443 ATLTDPV
+443 ATVTDPV
-450 FSSRDIVANEPTPV
+450 FSSRDIVASKPTPV

-519 FFVFSDYADAAAA
+519 FFVFSDDTDAAAA
-532 VVNHIDDST
+532 VVNHIYDST
-541 PSAISTPFAGGKTI
+541 PSAISTPFAGG
-555 GSETIGSKTTGAS
+555 A

-583 VNKTQ
+583 VSNTQ

>member
-1 MQTYTFYRKEEK
+1 
-13 EKGKKLLKSL
+13 
-23 FYCIFAKDKL
+23 
-33 HLGKATKQAC
+33 
-43 FFAEASSKNIFA
+43 
-55 KHKTS
+55 
-60 HLKDGGHSMNNLTII
+60 MNNLTII

-101 VGPERNSQMVLH
+101 VGPERNSHIVLH
-113 EDCLNTDDYDDDDEN
+113 EDCLNTDDDDDDDEN

-143 DGTGEDGGTD
+143 DGTGENGGDGTKGTGGT
-153 GTGKGNGTGG
+153 NGTGG
-163 NGSGGNG
+163 NGSEGNG

-218 RKAISATFDE
+218 RKAISAMFDE

-344 LYADP
+344 LYADS

-354 VDDNATQLSRAN
+354 TDDNATQLSRAN
-366 GHLAESITLHRTFCA
+366 GHLAESITLHRTFYA

-443 ATLTDPV
+443 ATVTDPV
-450 FSSRDIVANEPTPV
+450 FSSRDIVAGKPTPV

-479 QMCGTYV
+479 QMCGTYI

-541 PSAISTPFAGGKTI
+541 PSAISTPFAGGETTEGK
-555 GSETIGSKTTGAS
+555 TIGSKTTGGA

>member
-1 MQTYTFYRKEEK
+1 
-13 EKGKKLLKSL
+13 
-23 FYCIFAKDKL
+23 
-33 HLGKATKQAC
+33 
-43 FFAEASSKNIFA
+43 
-55 KHKTS
+55 
-60 HLKDGGHSMNNLTII
+60 MNNLTII

-113 EDCLNTDDYDDDDEN
+113 EDCLNTDDDDDDDEN

-143 DGTGEDGGTD
+143 DGTGEDGGD
-153 GTGKGNGTGG
+153 GTEGTGEGNGTGE
-163 NGSGGNG
+163 NGSGENG
-170 TGSDAPDQQ
+170 TGSDASDQQ

-354 VDDNATQLSRAN
+354 VDDNATQLSRVN

-386 TLCLPFALTPSDIAT
+386 TLCLPFALTSSDIAT

-428 TDAVAA
+428 TNAVAA

-450 FSSRDIVANEPTPV
+450 FSSRDIVASEPTPV

-519 FFVFSDYADAAAA
+519 FFVFSDYADAASA

-541 PSAISTPFAGGKTI
+541 PSAISTPFAGGETI
-555 GSETIGSKTTGAS
+555 GSETTGGA

-583 VNKTQ
+583 VSKTQ

>member
-1 MQTYTFYRKEEK
+1 
-13 EKGKKLLKSL
+13 
-23 FYCIFAKDKL
+23 
-33 HLGKATKQAC
+33 
-43 FFAEASSKNIFA
+43 
-55 KHKTS
+55 
-60 HLKDGGHSMNNLTII
+60 MNNLTII

-113 EDCLNTDDYDDDDEN
+113 EDCLNTDDDDDDDEN

-143 DGTGEDGGTD
+143 DGTD
-153 GTGKGNGTGG
+153 GTGEGNGTGENGSGENGTGG

-386 TLCLPFALTPSDIAT
+386 TLCLPFALTSSDIAT

-428 TDAVAA
+428 TNAVAA

-450 FSSRDIVANEPTPV
+450 FSSRDIVASEPTPV

-479 QMCGTYV
+479 KMCGTYV

-519 FFVFSDYADAAAA
+519 FFVFSDYADAASA

-541 PSAISTPFAGGKTI
+541 PSAISTPFAGGETI
-555 GSETIGSKTTGAS
+555 GSETTGGA

-583 VNKTQ
+583 VSKTQ

>member
-1 MQTYTFYRKEEK
+1 
-13 EKGKKLLKSL
+13 
-23 FYCIFAKDKL
+23 
-33 HLGKATKQAC
+33 
-43 FFAEASSKNIFA
+43 
-55 KHKTS
+55 
-60 HLKDGGHSMNNLTII
+60 
-75 IKTVVLTALL
+75 
-85 HMVAP
+85 
-90 HATAWGLSPVM
+90 
-101 VGPERNSQMVLH
+101 
-113 EDCLNTDDYDDDDEN
+113 
-128 VNITVDKDDLDGTEG
+128 
-143 DGTGEDGGTD
+143 
-153 GTGKGNGTGG
+153 
-163 NGSGGNG
+163 
-170 TGSDAPDQQ
+170 
-179 EEQLFVRVNDASQL
+179 
-193 ADGDVVV
+193 
-200 IGNAANHALMSTQ
+200 MSTQ

-366 GHLAESITLHRTFCA
+366 GHLAESITLHRTFSA

-428 TDAVAA
+428 TNAVAA

-450 FSSRDIVANEPTPV
+450 FSSRDIVASEPTPV

-492 TAYRFLNSSGTR
+492 TAYRFLNSSGTH

-519 FFVFSDYADAAAA
+519 FFVFSDYADAASA

-541 PSAISTPFAGGKTI
+541 PSAISTPFAGGETI
-555 GSETIGSKTTGAS
+555 GSETTGGA

-583 VNKTQ
+583 VSKTQ

>member
-1 MQTYTFYRKEEK
+1 
-13 EKGKKLLKSL
+13 
-23 FYCIFAKDKL
+23 
-33 HLGKATKQAC
+33 
-43 FFAEASSKNIFA
+43 
-55 KHKTS
+55 
-60 HLKDGGHSMNNLTII
+60 MNNLTII

-101 VGPERNSQMVLH
+101 VGPERNSHIVLN
-113 EDCLNTDDYDDDDEN
+113 EDCLNTDDDDDDDEN

-143 DGTGEDGGTD
+143 DGTGGDGEEGTGGTGEGN
-153 GTGKGNGTGG
+153 GTGENETGG
-163 NGSGGNG
+163 NGSEGNG

-179 EEQLFVRVNDASQL
+179 EEQLFVRVSDASQL

-228 DGRPTVPDG
+228 NGRPTVPDE

-406 VVERLSSAGRAE
+406 VVEHLSSAGRAE
-418 DGAPLLSFKR
+418 DGTPLLSFKR
-428 TDAVAA
+428 TNAVAA

-443 ATLTDPV
+443 ATVTDPV
-450 FSSRDIVANEPTPV
+450 FSSRDIVASEPTPV

-492 TAYRFLNSSGTR
+492 TAYRFLNSSGTHI
-504 LSVPNGEG
+504 SVPNGEG

-519 FFVFSDYADAAAA
+519 FFVFSYDADAAAA

-541 PSAISTPFAGGKTI
+541 PSAISTPFAGGATEEGKTLE
-555 GSETIGSKTTGAS
+555 GQTAGGA

-583 VNKTQ
+583 VSNTQ